1 MLCFSNVSALQI
13 RSDVILQTRPEF
25 LAKFVVVS
33 VLRSRINVII
43 VTWTL
48 VLFAAVVN
56 CCSQITF
63 SWHVEGIWYVIK
75 NRIICTGYDHQLW
88 VCIKQTCLSDFCS
101 IFIVIQEAQN
111 WMPLSFEK
119 VKNDLVWRGVE
130 VVILC
135 FDVKL
140 FVQLSNLHDFLLHL
154 QSGLMLSLL

>member
-1 MLCFSNVSALQI
+1 M
-13 RSDVILQTRPEF
+13 
-25 LAKFVVVS
+25 
-33 VLRSRINVII
+33 
-43 VTWTL
+43 
-48 VLFAAVVN
+48 
-56 CCSQITF
+56 
-63 SWHVEGIWYVIK
+63 
-75 NRIICTGYDHQLW
+75 
-88 VCIKQTCLSDFCS
+88 CIKQTCLSDFCS

-130 VVILC
+130 VVILS